1 VHPGRVSRLV
11 IGVGVAGVLTL
22 LSLASYVAALD
33 ARHAA
38 ENDDRDVAAYPRYTA
53 RATATVL
60 AVAPDAGTGLVRT
73 VARFTPGR
81 GDPVTTRVTW
91 SEEFGRHEVGDE
103 FEVAYDPERPAHA
116 AYGSEVLSLAQEAG
130 GLDRIRPETAGL
142 PGFGPAL
149 VVDLLALGVLLATI
163 PWTFGLPRRARH
175 QQVSQP
181 DGRPSPR

>member
-11 IGVGVAGVLTL
+11 IGVVVAGVLML
-22 LSLASYVAALD
+22 LSLASYQAALD
-33 ARHAA
+33 ARYAA
-38 ENDDRDVAAYPRYTA
+38 ENDGRDVAAYPRYTA

-60 AVAPDAGTGLVRT
+60 DVSPDARAGLVKT

-81 GDPVTTRVTW
+81 GEPVTTRVTW
-91 SEEFGRHEVGDE
+91 SEGFGRPEVGDE
-103 FEVAYDPERPAHA
+103 FEVAYDPERPAQA

-130 GLDRIRPETAGL
+130 GLDRITAGTAGL

-163 PWTFGLPRRARH
+163 PWTFGLPGRARR